1 LFDSVTLAGL
11 PGFISRMWPTFFF
24 GFTRVVNQLKHR
36 QQFSGNKY
44 NVVFH
49 SKIHRIGV
57 NLFPKSIIMALQIT
71 LAISIIFQFF
81 AATVA
86 IKLTKVT
93 KYNLSWILISFGFV
107 FMAVQR
113 LAEFLPFVTNF
124 KPQDFRLFYIWLGA
138 ITSLFFATGV
148 FLIQKIFDYMKRVE
162 QKTREQEKALLNAII
177 QAEERERRRFATE
190 LHDGLGPLLSTIK
203 MSVSSLAAVE
213 TNPSSLSVI
222 KNTNMVISEA
232 IKSIQEISNN
242 LSPHVLNNFGVAKA
256 IRNFVN
262 KINQTKG
269 MKVVFKT
276 NALDVRFSTGVEVVI
291 YRSVCELLNNSIKHS
306 GATKVNIEL
315 NADTREVVVSYRDN
329 GIGFDTNSLFA
340 EEKVSGTGYF
350 NMLSRVRSLKGTL
363 EVASDKDKGMLVS
376 ITVPANE

>member
-1 LFDSVTLAGL
+1 
-11 PGFISRMWPTFFF
+11 
-24 GFTRVVNQLKHR
+24 
-36 QQFSGNKY
+36 
-44 NVVFH
+44 
-49 SKIHRIGV
+49 
-57 NLFPKSIIMALQIT
+57 MALIIT
-71 LAISIIFQFF
+71 LAITIILQFF
-81 AATVA
+81 AAAVA
-86 IKLTKVT
+86 VKLTKVT
-93 KYNLSWILISFGFV
+93 KFNLSWILISFGFI

-138 ITSLFFATGV
+138 ITSLFFAAGV
-148 FLIQKIFDYMKRVE
+148 FLIQKIFEYMKRVE

-262 KINQTKG
+262 KINQSKG
-269 MKVVFKT
+269 MRVTFKT
-276 NALDVRFSTGVEVVI
+276 NIMDIRYSTGTEVVL

-306 GATKVNIEL
+306 GATKVNIDLSANDSNILL
-315 NADTREVVVSYRDN
+315 NYRDN
-329 GIGFDTNSLFA
+329 GVGFDTGSLFID
-340 EEKVSGTGYF
+340 EKEMGTGYF
-350 NMLSRVRSLKGTL
+350 NMLSRVNSLKGSL
-363 EVASDKDKGMLVS
+363 EVLSDIDKGVLVT
-376 ITVPANE
+376 IAIPIKG